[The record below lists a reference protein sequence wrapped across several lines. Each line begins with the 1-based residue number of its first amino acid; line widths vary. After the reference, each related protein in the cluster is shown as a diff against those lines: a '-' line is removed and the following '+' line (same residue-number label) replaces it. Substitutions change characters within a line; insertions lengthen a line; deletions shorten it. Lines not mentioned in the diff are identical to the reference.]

1 MKARSLLQKIY
12 NHLPKW
18 LKKTLI
24 FIKNTVALYMSN
36 DIPIFAA
43 SSAFFLIISS
53 IPIFMLVFSTIS
65 LIPQVRIEDIIENI
79 NLLFPNLPYITKIV
93 NYTLSVARDL
103 SKSNVIYIN
112 AITALIT
119 GSTCLFAFIVGI
131 RKIHDIEY
139 TSNYVILKVLTVLN
153 MFILYIAVIVTF
165 ILLILSGMIIELVK
179 LYFPFAIDIIDQILS
194 YKYLVSSI
202 ALIILT
208 MSLYTTTTNF
218 ERSFFKNIYGAI
230 FTTLAWIIVSNLFSI
245 YFTHFPLSTSTYGS
259 LTGIMVVLL
268 WIFICINIVFIGACV
283 NEVIYPQKRIEAE
296 HKKKLQHKIEVGHL
310 ESADEEIMKKRN
322 LVKIFKFHRPKLN
335 SEDSYNHDN

>member
-208 MSLYTTTTNF
+208 MSLYT
-218 ERSFFKNIYGAI
+218 
-230 FTTLAWIIVSNLFSI
+230 I